1 MRKKKMPVNI
11 RLLNFIII
19 IFLSITFF
27 WNWRTWIVKDEKI
40 EDRASEF
47 LKKDKETSS
56 FTYNDLLSKDEYFS
70 IEEKNLFHPNRKT
83 SFLTTNIPNK
93 EENEDKIIDE
103 YEYPVLYGTLIL
115 GNKKLAIL
123 KFPDKEN
130 KKKTYTLGDTVG
142 ESKLAKILPD
152 RVILEGMER
161 KTILLNDPDKPKK
174 RKVTGKTPLKR
185 EKEKKVTKKIEVP
198 SVFKTSKDEGTKFNE
213 KEKAE
218 IKKKL
223 EEVRKLTPF

>member
-1 MRKKKMPVNI
+1 
-11 RLLNFIII
+11 
-19 IFLSITFF
+19 LSITFF

-40 EDRASEF
+40 ADRASEF
-47 LKKDKETSS
+47 LKKDKEASS
-56 FTYNDLLSKDEYFS
+56 FSYNDLLSKDEYFS

-83 SFLTTNIPNK
+83 SFLTKNIPNK

-123 KFPDKEN
+123 KFKDKDKEN
-130 KKKTYTLGDTVG
+130 KKKTYTLGDIVG
-142 ESKLAKILPD
+142 GSKLAKILPD
-152 RVILEGMER
+152 RVILEGRER

-185 EKEKKVTKKIEVP
+185 KKEKKVTKKIEVP
-198 SVFKTSKDEGTKFNE
+198 SVFKTSKDEVPKFDE

-218 IKKKL
+218 IRKTL